1 MVSNFVARGA
11 ERYDAFMGRWSRRLA
26 PLFLAFA
33 GGEAGERVVDVGCG
47 TGSLTF
53 ALAERADIVSIDAID
68 FESAFVEALRA
79 RTTDPRIT
87 ARQGDACALPYAD
100 GQFDRALSLLVL
112 HFVSE
117 PHRAAAELF
126 RVIRPGGVAA
136 ATVWDTYGGM
146 PSQRIFW
153 DTVAALE
160 PSAVARRA
168 GAVVR
173 PMTQP
178 GELAAA
184 FRQAGF
190 QDVTEALLPIR
201 MDFANFDDYWTPLIT
216 GQGVLEAF
224 LASLPEAV
232 STRLRDAVRAAY
244 LCDRPDGPR
253 SFASVAWAVRGIV
266 PGP

>member
-1 MVSNFVARGA
+1 MVSSFIARGA
-11 ERYDAFMGRWSRRLA
+11 DAYDRYMGRWSRRLA
-26 PLFLAFA
+26 PSFLAFA

-68 FESAFVEALRA
+68 FEPAFVAALQA

-100 GQFDRALSLLVL
+100 DQFDRALSMLVL
-112 HFVSE
+112 HFVSD
-117 PHRAAAELF
+117 PDRAAAELF
-126 RVIRPGGVAA
+126 RVVRPGGVAA

-160 PSAVARRA
+160 PLAAARRSA
-168 GAVVR
+168 SVIR
-173 PMTQP
+173 PMTQA

-184 FRQAGF
+184 FARAGF
-190 QDVTEALLPIR
+190 QGVTEVLLPIR

-224 LASLPEAV
+224 LASLPDPV
-232 STRLRDAVRAAY
+232 SRRLKDAVRDAY
-244 LCDRPDGPR
+244 LCGRPDGPR
-253 SFASVAWAVRGIV
+253 GFASVAWAVRGV
-266 PGP
+266 VQKS